1 MRHPALK
8 FLGAAIVLVGML
20 LYPAQSRAVISN
32 EPLFLAGSTPP
43 LVMLNISKDHQL
55 SYKAYNDYSD
65 LDGDGVAET
74 TYKDSIDYYGYF
86 DSKKC
91 YTYSTGNNRFVPAA
105 MATGTNNH
113 YCTGQ
118 WSGNFLNWASMTRMD
133 AMRKLLYGGR
143 RANGSNP
150 SDTSTLTVLERH
162 YLPTDAHAFAKY
174 YNGTDIA
181 NLTPFSGIATS
192 PPVGTSTTSR
202 TIGSGSRTFSTT
214 LAASVGDQI
223 KVFVTNNEVN
233 QWMIGRVASTATN
246 SITVEIPAGSFGGT
260 GTSTNWS
267 LRNLTRTGISLCNL
281 TPGSTSGTGRYSHSN
296 TNAPLLR
303 VVKGNYAL
311 WGANE
316 RWQCY
321 WSEEKSSQ
329 QSTGVSN
336 GNAAY
341 LSGINASAENPSQ
354 TSHGLGTGSGIGTG
368 SGVGQYNVRV
378 EACVSTLIGQER
390 CKLYG
395 TTYKPIGLLQNYGD
409 SDKLYFGLMT
419 GTFAN
424 NISGGVLRKNAQS
437 FSNEINSSNGTFIAG
452 ANGIVDNLNNI
463 RLYGYDYS
471 DGAYINADNCTYQ
484 QTGLVLSG
492 GAQAAGSPANEG
504 NCSSWGNPM
513 SEIYLE
519 SLRYLSGSGK
529 APNPDFAS
537 GAKDATLGLT
547 VASWSD
553 PLNNSN
559 FCAPLNVLN
568 FNASVSSFDGDQ
580 MAGVLGAS
588 SAQTLTTTL
597 GALEGISGQSW
608 FIGSNGTLTN
618 NLCSSKAV
626 SNFGDIYG
634 ICPEAPSQ
642 KGTYLMGG
650 VAHYAKTNKI
660 RTDLTVPS
668 GAQYANSL
676 TVSTYGIALA
686 SNVPKI
692 EITLTNG
699 QKVTILPAYRLD
711 VSSTGAGP
719 FGGGA
724 LVDFKIVSQTSNS
737 GKFYVNWEDSEQGG
751 DYDQDMW
758 GIIEYSVNNTNNTIT
773 ITTDAVAA
781 STANGQGF
789 GYIISGTNK
798 DGSHFHSG
806 IYNFDYTDSTGVTG
820 CNNCVLGDAPTS
832 VTYSVTG
839 SGADLLKDPLWYTAK
854 YGGFKDANGSK
865 TPDVVN
871 EWDSRINSTNLPGTD
886 GIPDNFFY
894 VTNPLN
900 LERSLNAAFLN
911 ILTDSSASAAASNSS
926 SLTSG
931 SRFYQ
936 ARLNS
941 NTWSGQL
948 LSYRLDA
955 TGSIVSA
962 ATAPTN
968 WSGGTPFPEW
978 DAGQKINA
986 QSAASRVILTRGING
1001 SGVRSGVD
1009 FQYTN
1014 LTSGVGGQKEA
1025 LDRDTLSNVDNCGIE
1040 RVAWVRGDRSNEG
1053 VGTFICATA
1062 PNKIIPQFRLRSVSV
1077 LGDIVNSNPV
1087 YVGAPNAGYS
1097 DIDHPGYSAFQTK
1110 FKDRKPVVYLGANDG
1125 MLHGI
1130 DASVTS
1136 TGVATASAGTEVIAF
1151 VPSAVYANLTNLTD
1165 PGYNTTALS
1174 HRYFVDSSPMVG
1186 DVCTSSCT
1194 SSSAVWKSLLVSGL
1208 GAGGKGFFA
1217 LNVTN
1222 PDLTS
1227 ANSTDAP
1234 LFNVTQAANLVL
1246 WEFDDG
1252 VDMGLTFNNSPPN
1265 LRNGQAKQIAK
1276 FANGRWGVVLGN
1288 GYESASGKAILYVL
1302 FVQGP
1307 TGGGG
1312 VWQGGGV
1319 DYVRI
1324 VADSVG
1330 PNNGLSTPMPFDS
1343 NGDGL
1348 VDTVYAGDIKGN
1360 MWKFDLSN
1368 PSPVNWTSATLL
1380 FTAMDAGGTRQP
1392 IINSPVVSGHPVTGA
1407 MVLFGTGKYLETSDA
1422 TSTSTQTFY
1431 GIHDTGSSIS
1441 GRSALISHTISLTS
1455 AGFRTVTQNCGTSP
1469 LPACPTSPQ
1478 GWFTDLPTPGERT
1491 TGTTKLLSDV
1501 VFFNTFI
1508 PSISTCE
1515 FGGTG
1520 WLMALN
1526 YATGT
1531 MPQPGIFDTNGD
1543 GLIDYLDA
1551 PVAGLNVGAVLG
1563 GSTLVQASKPGGN
1576 GVAISPSLGGTFGAP
1591 PPPCSGPNCS
1601 CTGPN
1606 CPSPTTP
1613 PCQGTNCYKT
1623 PSDVGRVNWRE
1634 ILQ

>member
-1 MRHPALK
+1 MSHLISK
-8 FLGAAIVLVGML
+8 FTGATFLLGML
-20 LYPAQSRAVISN
+20 LISAQAHAAISN

-74 TYKDSIDYYGYF
+74 TYKNTIDYYGYF

-91 YTYSTGNNRFVPAA
+91 YSYSTGNNRFVPIAL
-105 MATGTNNH
+105 ATGANNH

-118 WSGNFLNWASMTRMD
+118 WSGNFLNWASMTRVD
-133 AMRKLLYGGR
+133 AVRKLLYGGM

-150 SDTSTLTVLERH
+150 ADTNTLTVLERH

-174 YNGTDIA
+174 YNGADVA
-181 NLTPFSGIATS
+181 SLTPFSGVAAT
-192 PPVGTSTTSR
+192 PPIGSSTTSR
-202 TIGSGSRTFSTT
+202 SIGSGSRTFSTT

-223 KVFVTNNEVN
+223 KVFVTNNENN
-233 QWMIGRVASTATN
+233 QWMIGRVSGTGSN
-246 SITVEIPAGSFGGT
+246 SITVVIPAASFGGT
-260 GTSTNWS
+260 GTSTSWT

-281 TPGSTSGTGRYSHSN
+281 TPGSSSGTARYSHSN

-303 VVKGNYAL
+303 VAKGNYAL

-321 WSEEKSSQ
+321 WSEERSGQ
-329 QSTGVSN
+329 QSAGVSN

-341 LSGINASAENPSQ
+341 LSGINASAENPSRA
-354 TSHGLGTGSGIGTG
+354 SHGLGTGSGIGTG
-368 SGVGQYNVRV
+368 SAVGQYNVRV

-419 GTFAN
+419 GSFAN
-424 NISGGVLRKNAQS
+424 NISGGVLRKNAES
-437 FSNEINSSNGTFIAG
+437 FSNEVNSTNGTFIAG
-452 ANGIVDNLNNI
+452 ANGIVHNLNKLRI
-463 RLYGYDYS
+463 YGYDYS

-484 QTGLVLSG
+484 QTGLVLAG
-492 GAQAAGSPANEG
+492 GAQAGGSPANEG

-519 SLRYLSGSGK
+519 SLRYLSGKS
-529 APNPDFAS
+529 ANPDFVS
-537 GAKDATLGLT
+537 GAKDTTLGLT

-553 PLNNSN
+553 PLNNAN

-580 MAGVLGAS
+580 MGGVLGAS
-588 SAQTLTTTL
+588 SAQTLTTTV

-608 FIGSNGTLTN
+608 FIGSNGTLIN
-618 NLCSSKAV
+618 ELCSSKAV

-642 KGTYLMGG
+642 KGTYLMAG
-650 VAHYAKTNKI
+650 VAHYAKTQRI
-660 RTDLTVPS
+660 RTNLTVPP
-668 GAQYANSL
+668 GAQYANAL

-699 QKVTILPAYRLD
+699 KKVTILPAYRLD
-711 VSSTGAGP
+711 VSSTGGGP
-719 FGGGA
+719 FGGGT
-724 LVDFKIVSQTSNS
+724 LVDFKIVSQTANY

-758 GIIEYSVNNTNNTIT
+758 GVIEYSVNNTNNTIT

-806 IYNFDYTDSTGVTG
+806 IYNFDYTDPTGVTG
-820 CNNCVLGDAPTS
+820 CSNCVLGDAPTS
-832 VTYSVTG
+832 VTYSVSG
-839 SGADLLKDPLWYTAK
+839 SGADLLKDPLWYAAK
-854 YGGFKDANGSK
+854 YGGFKDSNNSK

-871 EWDSRINSTNLPGTD
+871 EWDSRINNTNLPGTD
-886 GIPDNFFY
+886 GVPDNFFY
-894 VTNPLN
+894 VTNPIN

-926 SLTSG
+926 SLNSG

-948 LSYRLDA
+948 LSYRLDS
-955 TGSIVSA
+955 TGGIASA
-962 ATAPTN
+962 AVPPPN
-968 WSGGTPFPEW
+968 WAGGTPFPEW
-978 DAGQKINA
+978 DAGQQINT
-986 QSAASRVILTRGING
+986 QSAASRLILTRGVNG
-1001 SGVRSGVD
+1001 SGVRAGVD
-1009 FQYTN
+1009 FQYNN
-1014 LTSGVGGQKEA
+1014 LTPGVGGQKEA
-1025 LDRDTLSNVDNCGIE
+1025 LDRDILLNIDNCGWD
-1040 RVAWVRGDRSNEG
+1040 RVAFLRGDRSKEG
-1053 VGTFICATA
+1053 VSTFQCWMA
-1062 PNKIIPQFRLRSVSV
+1062 PKNVIPNFRTRSVSV

-1087 YVGAPNAGYS
+1087 FVGAPSAGYS
-1097 DIDHPGYSAFQTK
+1097 DVDHPGYSTFQVK
-1110 FKDRKPVVYLGANDG
+1110 FKNRKPVVYLGANDG

-1136 TGVATASAGTEVIAF
+1136 GGVPTATSGTEVLAF
-1151 VPSAVYANLTNLTD
+1151 VPSAVYGNLVNLTD

-1194 SSSAVWKSLLVSGL
+1194 TASAVWKSLLVSGL

-1222 PDLTS
+1222 PDLS
-1227 ANSTDAP
+1227 AANSIDTP
-1234 LFNVTQAANLVL
+1234 VFNVAQAANLVL

-1252 VDMGLTFNNSPPN
+1252 ADMGLTFNNSPTN

-1288 GYESASGKAILYVL
+1288 GYESASGKAVLYVL

-1307 TGGGG
+1307 TGGGT
-1312 VWQGGGV
+1312 WQAGGV

-1324 VADSVG
+1324 EADSVG

-1368 PSPVNWTSATLL
+1368 PSPATWTTPTLL
-1380 FTAMDAGGTRQP
+1380 FEAKDAGGTRQP
-1392 IINSPVVSGHPVTGA
+1392 IINSPVVSAHPVSGT

-1422 TSTSTQTFY
+1422 TSTSPQTFY
-1431 GIHDTGSSIS
+1431 AIRDMGAQVS
-1441 GRSALISHTISLTS
+1441 GRGALISHTISLTS
-1455 AGFRTVTQNCGTSP
+1455 TGFRTVTQDCGNPP
-1469 LPACPTSPQ
+1469 LPACPGSPE
-1478 GWFTDLPTPGERT
+1478 GWYTDLPTSGERS
-1491 TGTTKLLSDV
+1491 TGTAKLLSGV
-1501 VFFNTFI
+1501 IFFNTFI
-1508 PSISTCE
+1508 PSVSTCE
-1515 FGGTG
+1515 FGGKG

-1526 YATGT
+1526 YATGAL
-1531 MPQPGIFDTNGD
+1531 PQPGIFDTNGD
-1543 GLIDYLDA
+1543 GEIDSKDI
-1551 PVAGLNVGAVLG
+1551 PVSGINVGAVLG
-1563 GSTLVQASKPGGN
+1563 GTTLVQASKPGGT
-1576 GVAISPSLGGTFGAP
+1576 GVAISPGLSGGFGSP
-1591 PPPCSGPNCS
+1591 PPTLPP
-1601 CTGPN
+1601 CTGAN
-1606 CPSPTTP
+1606 CPTTP
-1613 PCQGTNCYKT
+1613 PTPPCKGADCYKL
-1623 PSDVGRVNWRE
+1623 PGGAGRVNWRE